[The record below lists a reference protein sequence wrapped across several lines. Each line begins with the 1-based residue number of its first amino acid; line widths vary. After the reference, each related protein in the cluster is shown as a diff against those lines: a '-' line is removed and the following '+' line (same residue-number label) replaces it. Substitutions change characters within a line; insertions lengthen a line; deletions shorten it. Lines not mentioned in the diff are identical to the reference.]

1 MLSHTFDRIVEL
13 RNKVGGEG
21 TFVLAGVMGCIAR
34 LDDEGW
40 SFMRCSGSW
49 RFVVDD
55 WLCVESLDALC
66 SATICS

>member
-1 MLSHTFDRIVEL
+1 MLSQTFDKIVEL

-40 SFMRCSGSW
+40 SFMGCTSS
-49 RFVVDD
+49 
-55 WLCVESLDALC
+55 
-66 SATICS
+66 